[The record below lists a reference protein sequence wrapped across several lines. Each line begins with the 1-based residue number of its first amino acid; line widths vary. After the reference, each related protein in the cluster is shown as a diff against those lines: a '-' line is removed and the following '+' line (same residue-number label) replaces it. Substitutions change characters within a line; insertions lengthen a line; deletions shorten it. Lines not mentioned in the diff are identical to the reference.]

1 MEGIKMDIK
10 IRRRKRRKMK
20 KIKDLININTS
31 TIF

>member
-1 MEGIKMDIK
+1 MDKK
-10 IRRRKRRKMK
+10 IRRIKRRKMK